1 MQLKNRHIF
10 SKSILVL
17 MMLLLCL
24 PCSVKQEVKLAL
36 DIPISNLDSSAKPNQ
51 LVTCQNLTQDV
62 SQTYSIP
69 FQKKEI
75 QSLDYTS
82 FIDFQLSTVSYRYE
96 AYTSKNDIPSTVP
109 IYILHE
115 QYLI

>member
-1 MQLKNRHIF
+1 
-10 SKSILVL
+10 

-36 DIPISNLDSSAKPNQ
+36 DIPISNLESNAKPNQ
-51 LVTCQNLTQDV
+51 LVACQNFPQDV
-62 SQTYSIP
+62 GQTYSIP

-82 FIDFQLSTVSYRYE
+82 FIYFKLSTVSYRYE
-96 AYTSKNDIPSTVP
+96 AYTSKNNISSTVP

>member
-10 SKSILVL
+10 SKSIIVL

-24 PCSVKQEVKLAL
+24 PCSLKQDVKLAL
-36 DIPISNLDSSAKPNQ
+36 DIPISNLESNAKPNQ

-62 SQTYSIP
+62 GQSYSIP

-75 QSLDYTS
+75 QGLDYS
-82 FIDFQLSTVSYRYE
+82 CFIDFQLPTVSHRYE
-96 AYTSKNDIPSTVP
+96 VYFSKNNISSTIP
-109 IYILHE
+109 IYILNE